1 MAYIVQNLSLAD
13 QRIQLGAEEI
23 VRAMEIGTNWTKIRI
38 GMRLCVLSS
47 AGFTGLDFSV
57 GVCQGNKG
65 KSPVD
70 TTDAVGIQAGGV
82 TNPMNLTWTY
92 SISLP
97 TYAYITHNFSGA
109 HAFRKVGNQLANSL
123 VGGGTVTY
131 IITAPF
137 LNTNRSAY
145 YVDITKSP
153 GSLVISNWQPP
164 SMNPV
169 MTDVSR
175 YAHLVNM
182 ESENA
187 ISISGQSY
195 QANGI
200 TLTSVGGSFAWDS
213 VFVNWN
219 RSLPVVEI
227 NDLTVVRYY

>member
-38 GMRLCVLSS
+38 GMRLCMVGS
-47 AGFTGLDFSV
+47 ATFAGGDLSV

-65 KSPVD
+65 KTPVD
-70 TTDAVGIQAGGV
+70 TTDAVGIQCGAV
-82 TNPMNLTWTY
+82 TNPMSLTWTY

-97 TYAYITHNFSGA
+97 TYAYFQHNFAGA

-123 VGGGTVTY
+123 VGGSYVSMFVAT
-131 IITAPF
+131 PF
-137 LNTNRSAY
+137 LNTNRCGF
-145 YVDITKSP
+145 YVDITKS
-153 GSLVISNWQPP
+153 GSGLVISNW
-164 SMNPV
+164 SANSASPV
-169 MTDVSR
+169 MADVSR

-187 ISISGQSY
+187 ISVSGQAY
-195 QANGI
+195 NANGI
-200 TLTSVGGSFAWDS
+200 TLTTVGGSFAWDS
-213 VFVNWN
+213 VFVTWN
-219 RSLPVVEI
+219 RSMPVIEI